1 MTSHDD
7 RESLEFDLASA
18 VINDDVI
25 EHHCFGCGSLNPI
38 GLQLRF
44 RAHGP
49 DGVWAEFTPTRA
61 HEGYLGIAHG
71 GILATIL
78 DEAMSWA
85 VTRAGDLGVTGRMNI
100 AFRRPA
106 QIGSTLRATGR
117 VITRQSRTIHAAAE
131 IRDTETGALIAD
143 AEARFVRV
151 SKDQAAAWNEQYGA
165 GIVGTAFGD
174 AAERN
179 ADR

>member
-7 RESLEFDLASA
+7 DALEFDLRSP

-25 EHHCFGCGSLNPI
+25 EHHCFGCGSLNPM
-38 GLQLRF
+38 GLRLRF
-44 RAHGP
+44 RAHGD
-49 DGVWAEFTPTRA
+49 DGVWADFTSTQA

-78 DEAMSWA
+78 DEALSWA
-85 VTRAGDLGVTGRMNI
+85 VTHTGDLGVTGRMSI

-106 QIGSTLRATGR
+106 RIGSTLRVVGR
-117 VITRQSRTIHAAAE
+117 VSTRQSRTVQAAAE
-131 IRDTETGALIAD
+131 IRDIETGLLIAD

-151 SKDQAAAWNEQYGA
+151 SKGQAAAWSEQYGS
-165 GIVGTAFGD
+165 GIAGTAFGA
-174 AAERN
+174 AAEHN
-179 ADR
+179 AGR